1 MSVNINKT
9 KRLISI
15 RRTETGG
22 QDRKHRRRWVR
33 WPFPR
38 SSPGWTT
45 SVKQGNSGGTVED
58 AALAATR
65 EGHDFRRALRGGKD
79 LGFSPR
85 CP

>member
-1 MSVNINKT
+1 
-9 KRLISI
+9 I
-15 RRTETGG
+15 RRP
-22 QDRKHRRRWVR
+22 DRNHRRLLGAVAV
-33 WPFPR
+33 PPILPR
-38 SSPGWTT
+38 VNDFRKTNGTA
-45 SVKQGNSGGTVED
+45 GGTVED